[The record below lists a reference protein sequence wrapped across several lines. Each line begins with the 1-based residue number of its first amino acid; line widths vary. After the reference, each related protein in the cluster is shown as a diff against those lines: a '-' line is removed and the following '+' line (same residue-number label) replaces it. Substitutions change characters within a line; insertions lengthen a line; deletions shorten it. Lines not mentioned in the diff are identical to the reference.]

1 LTIYNPEGLVIEKLV
16 DEVKQ
21 PGTYEIKLSATAGN
35 SGKIW
40 KLPDGY
46 YCYHL
51 DAGEYFNYKKWLC
64 KNSI

>member
-1 LTIYNPEGLVIEKLV
+1 MTIHNPEGLVIEKLV

-21 PGTYEIKLSATAGN
+21 PGAYEIKFNSSFDN
-35 SGKIW
+35 SGKAL

-46 YCYHL
+46 YFYRL
-51 DAGEYFNYKKWLC
+51 DAGEYFSEKKWLC